1 MQGTSRSDLAAEL
14 DRCARRCE
22 ETAALYL
29 ERQGVDADVVSSLL
43 LVAAAM
49 DTAGSVV
56 EEEGP
61 AATTSL
67 LIASTLIGDAVA
79 AAERRGLDE
88 SLLDVVNELRRVSR
102 LLDE

>member
-1 MQGTSRSDLAAEL
+1 
-14 DRCARRCE
+14 
-22 ETAALYL
+22 
-29 ERQGVDADVVSSLL
+29 
-43 LVAAAM
+43 M
-49 DTAGSVV
+49 DTAVGVV

-88 SLLDVVNELRRVSR
+88 CLLHVVEELRRVSR